1 MGADVDARGTGMS
14 PSPSPWPSCRVR
26 FGGGGGHVLGERL
39 LLLVVIRS
47 RWEGVEGVQNVSAV
61 GHARQSQMKRA
72 RVCAGLDWPWES
84 SCVWEVSSTVST
96 LSFSSRVRLR
106 RRVVG
111 ELSDSDCTR
120 RFL

>member
-1 MGADVDARGTGMS
+1 M
-14 PSPSPWPSCRVR
+14 
-26 FGGGGGHVLGERL
+26 LGERL
-39 LLLVVIRS
+39 LPLVVIRS

-61 GHARQSQMKRA
+61 GHARQRQMERA

-84 SCVWEVSSTVST
+84 SCVWEVSSTVSM

-111 ELSDSDCTR
+111 EISDTDSTR

>member
-1 MGADVDARGTGMS
+1 MGADVDARGNGTGTS
-14 PSPSPWPSCRVR
+14 PSPSPSCRAR

-39 LLLVVIRS
+39 VLLVVVRS

-61 GHARQSQMKRA
+61 GHARQRQMERA

-84 SCVWEVSSTVST
+84 SCVWEVSSTVSM

-111 ELSDSDCTR
+111 EISDTDSTH

>member
-1 MGADVDARGTGMS
+1 MGADVDARGTGTGTS
-14 PSPSPWPSCRVR
+14 PSPSPSRRVR

-39 LLLVVIRS
+39 VPLVVIRS

-61 GHARQSQMKRA
+61 GHARQCQMKRA

-111 ELSDSDCTR
+111 EISDTDSTR